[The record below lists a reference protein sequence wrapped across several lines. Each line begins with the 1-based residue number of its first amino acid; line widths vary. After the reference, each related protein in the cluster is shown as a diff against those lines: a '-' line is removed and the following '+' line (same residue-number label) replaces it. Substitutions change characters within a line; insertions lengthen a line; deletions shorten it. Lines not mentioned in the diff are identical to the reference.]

1 MVFTIVKSIKWAN
14 SNIIQTTIDKQNR
27 LTEEEKKQIRKNA
40 CWVSKHAMNWTVK
53 QEGEWDW
60 EKISTKTGQ
69 HGSFALIENMD
80 TDEMLVVEKTNN
92 IN

>member
-1 MVFTIVKSIKWAN
+1 MSQFKHHTNNDRQTKSADWG
-14 SNIIQTTIDKQNR
+14 R
-27 LTEEEKKQIRKNA
+27 KKQIRKNA

-53 QEGEWDW
+53 QEGEWDC

-80 TDEMLVVEKTNN
+80 TDEMLVVGKNEQHKLK
-92 IN
+92 IL

>member
-1 MVFTIVKSIKWAN
+1 MSQFKHHAN
-14 SNIIQTTIDKQNR
+14 NDRQTASADWGRK
-27 LTEEEKKQIRKNA
+27 KKQIRKNA

-60 EKISTKTGQ
+60 EKVSTKTSQ
-69 HGSFALIENMD
+69 HGSFGLIENMD
-80 TDEMLVVEKTNN
+80 TDEKLVDEKTNN